1 LVFCF
6 FGEGIWVSQ
15 NKNFAV
21 LLGLV
26 LVLAPKLALA
36 QSEDAP
42 LGDVARSAREDKFKA
57 KPAKV
62 SLDNESFAQYLDDA
76 ENKHQTGTTLRFFL
90 GPEPALQ
97 SFQQLNSPDFTC
109 NLSFSAQ
116 PANPA
121 ESLKP
126 KTETLPSAELSK
138 LEGPATIAGDSLQV
152 SIYNGSNWKVEEI
165 TVGLTIVRKPKTV
178 AALVGSAQLM
188 PASATQ
194 TMVKNSDTTLLYHL
208 KGSAAPS
215 ATAVFQD
222 ALGITLAPEEEWHWA
237 VLSAKGVA
245 VPDQK
250 QQQ

>member
-1 LVFCF
+1 MRRNYRV
-6 FGEGIWVSQ
+6 
-15 NKNFAV
+15 AV
-21 LLGLV
+21 MLGLA
-26 LVLAPKLALA
+26 LVLADSVVCA
-36 QSEDAP
+36 QSEETP

-62 SLDNESFAQYLDDA
+62 SLDNESFAQYLEDA
-76 ENKHQTGTTLRFFL
+76 ENKHEAGPTLRFFL
-90 GPEPALQ
+90 GPEPAIQ
-97 SFQQLNSPDFTC
+97 SFQHSNSPDFTC

-121 ESLKP
+121 DALKP
-126 KTETLPSAELSK
+126 KAETLPNAELSK

-178 AALVGSAQLM
+178 ATLVGSAQLM
-188 PASATQ
+188 PASATHI
-194 TMVKNSDTTLLYHL
+194 MVKHSDTTLLYHL

-222 ALGITLAPEEEWHWA
+222 ALGITLEPDEEWHWA
-237 VLSAKGVA
+237 LLSAKGVA
-245 VPDQK
+245 VPEQK
-250 QQQ
+250 QP